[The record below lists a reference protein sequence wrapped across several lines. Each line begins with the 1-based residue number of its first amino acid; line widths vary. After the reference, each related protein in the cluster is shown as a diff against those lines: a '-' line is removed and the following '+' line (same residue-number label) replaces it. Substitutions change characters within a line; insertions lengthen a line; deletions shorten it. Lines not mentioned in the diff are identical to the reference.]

1 MFTLLFFRARIFRR
15 SMVALTLLLL
25 PALGGCAVR
34 GDDLACSQG
43 GIVNRELIK
52 TTKSWDGKLL
62 PPYPRGQPEVSI
74 RRITIPPG
82 ARLPMHKHPVINAG
96 VLLRGRLDVVK
107 EAGPT
112 LHLKEGDAIAELVDA
127 WHYGFNPGKTPAE
140 IIVVYAGTP
149 GLPTTV
155 VKP

>member
-1 MFTLLFFRARIFRR
+1 MSLTTQTKSGLCRA
-15 SMVALTLLLL
+15 ALCLALL
-25 PALGGCAVR
+25 PVLAGCAFR
-34 GDDLACSQG
+34 GDDPACSQG

-52 TTKSWDGKLL
+52 TAKSWDGKLL

-107 EAGPT
+107 EGGPT

-149 GLPTTV
+149 GVPTTV
-155 VKP
+155 LKP